1 MPTTVTV
8 GTVAAETDGVGDV
21 DLLFKAD
28 IECIGL
34 IRGGF
39 VVAKEAAQL
48 FFVVHYS
55 MQVLP

>member
-21 DLLFKAD
+21 DLLFKAG

-34 IRGGF
+34 IGGDS
-39 VVAKEAAQL
+39 L
-48 FFVVHYS
+48 
-55 MQVLP
+55 LPKKLHNFSL